1 MLREA
6 NRNESI
12 QELLSNDK
20 SYQRIKQERTT
31 KLSELIEKE
40 MKLMRYRKPF
50 WAWMVLLLRCRKQLS
65 KRRRMRRNQKH
76 SNNNPR
82 GTLTNLW
89 WTLTNCLTSLK
100 SAV

>member
-50 WAWMVLLLRCRKQLS
+50 WAWMETVIKAE
-65 KRRRMRRNQKH
+65 KDD
-76 SNNNPR
+76 
-82 GTLTNLW
+82 T
-89 WTLTNCLTSLK
+89 
-100 SAV
+100 